1 MTKMII
7 MSYQFIKSYR
17 TDKSDSRRICQPKRN
32 TYHNLIMPNN
42 AHDILYR
49 LSVPNTY
56 LLIKPKQEE
65 KTLVIITI
73 VTYLTRYISMQFV
86 HLNNLQG

>member
-1 MTKMII
+1 
-7 MSYQFIKSYR
+7 
-17 TDKSDSRRICQPKRN
+17 
-32 TYHNLIMPNN
+32 MPNN

-65 KTLVIITI
+65 KKLVIITI

>member
-1 MTKMII
+1 
-7 MSYQFIKSYR
+7 
-17 TDKSDSRRICQPKRN
+17 
-32 TYHNLIMPNN
+32 MPNN

-65 KTLVIITI
+65 KKLVIITI

-86 HLNNLQG
+86 HLNTLQG

>member
-1 MTKMII
+1 
-7 MSYQFIKSYR
+7 
-17 TDKSDSRRICQPKRN
+17 
-32 TYHNLIMPNN
+32 MPNN

-65 KTLVIITI
+65 KNGDNNNSDVI
-73 VTYLTRYISMQFV
+73 
-86 HLNNLQG
+86 N